1 MLLLLQLLFFKLVA
15 VLGAVFFLFPVL
27 VAVLVLLSAVIVSA
41 PAVAKVVALQ
51 AQPYP
56 SGSFAC

>member
-1 MLLLLQLLFFKLVA
+1 MLFFFRLVA
-15 VLGAVFFLFPVL
+15 VLNVLFL
-27 VAVLVLLSAVIVSA
+27 VALLVLVLVSAVVVSA